1 MAKAEP
7 IFNVPAA
14 VIAVMALLVAVHYG
28 FDLLDETSREW
39 WTVALALIPAR
50 YTSQIPIAGGSVA
63 DVTSLITHMFLH
75 VDTAHLLI
83 NSLSLLA
90 FGGAVAQR
98 IGNLRFLAFFI
109 VTGIAGALGYVALN
123 WGQAAVVVGASGA
136 VSGLMAASFRFLF
149 AALETVGLQGF
160 RDNPRSIPLLTIAG
174 TFRNRQCLIAMTFWV
189 VLNFI
194 LGLGG
199 SIVTGGSGIA
209 WEAHLGGFVAGLL
222 LFGLFDP
229 PLEPTDPV
237 YELDYIPPSGDRP

>member
-1 MAKAEP
+1 MAKREP

-14 VIAVMALLVAVHYG
+14 VIAVIALLVAVHYG
-28 FDLLDETSREW
+28 FDLLDEATRDW
-39 WTVALALIPAR
+39 WTVALALIPSR
-50 YTSQIPIAGGSVA
+50 YTSPMAFAGGSVA
-63 DVTSLITHMFLH
+63 EATSLVTHMFLH

-98 IGNLRFLAFFI
+98 IGNGRFLVFFLL
-109 VTGIAGALGYVALN
+109 TGICGALGYLALN

-136 VSGLMAASFRFLF
+136 VSGLMAASFRFFF

-160 RDNPRSIPLLTIAG
+160 RSNPRSIPLLSIAG
-174 TFRNRQCLIAMTFWV
+174 AFRNRACLVAMVIWTL
-189 VLNFI
+189 LNFM

-199 SIVTGGSGIA
+199 SIITGGSGIA
-209 WEAHLGGFVAGLL
+209 WEAHLGGFIGGLL

-229 PLEPTDPV
+229 PLEPIDPSDF
-237 YELDYIPPSGDRP
+237 DYARRSGDAP